1 MSASS
6 PKQSP
11 WRRRYAEAMK
21 ARQGPELPQYGAA
34 LSNLA
39 LLLKTANRLGEAE
52 PLMRKALAIGEK
64 SLGPEHPIVVT
75 RLNELALLLQATN
88 RLSEAELLMRQA
100 LAIDERA
107 SAPRMRTS
115 PQTSTIWRSCWRTPT
130 V

>member
-39 LLLKTANRLGEAE
+39 LLLKTANRLGVPE
-52 PLMRKALAIGEK
+52 PLMRQALAMGEK
-64 SLGPEHPIVVT
+64 SLAPEHPIVPT
-75 RLNELALLLQATN
+75 RLNKLALLLQATN

-107 SAPRMRTS
+107 SAPRMRT
-115 PQTSTIWRSCWRTPT
+115 
-130 V
+130 